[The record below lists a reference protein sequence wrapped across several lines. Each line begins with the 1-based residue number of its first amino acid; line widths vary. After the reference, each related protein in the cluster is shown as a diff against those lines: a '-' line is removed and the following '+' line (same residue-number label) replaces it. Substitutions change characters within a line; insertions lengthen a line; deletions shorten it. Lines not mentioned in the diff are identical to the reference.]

1 MFVCAELT
9 EYDSVYFITVHL
21 IYQTVYSVFHLSWCE
36 STFVYQYVLK

>member
-9 EYDSVYFITVHL
+9 EFDSVYFITGYL

-36 STFVYQYVLK
+36 SMSVYQYVLK